1 MGTVSQKPRFSE
13 EKKLLGRAGTPK
25 KVKISHRGLGI
36 RREKGGVS
44 ICTLKKLVDVSRHL
58 VQIII
63 VTLLVMR
70 DHPMRFSEPKI
81 ATKGSLRA

>member
-1 MGTVSQKPRFSE
+1 MGIESQKQRFSE

-44 ICTLKKLVDVSRHL
+44 IVH
-58 VQIII
+58 
-63 VTLLVMR
+63 
-70 DHPMRFSEPKI
+70 
-81 ATKGSLRA
+81 

>member
-1 MGTVSQKPRFSE
+1 MGIENQKQRFSE

-25 KVKISHRGLGI
+25 KVKTSHRGLGI

-44 ICTLKKLVDVSRHL
+44 ICTHKKLVDVSRRL

-63 VTLLVMR
+63 VSLLTRR
-70 DHPMRFSEPKI
+70 DHPMRFNEPKM
-81 ATKGSLRA
+81 ATKRSLMP